1 MTFFGILLILLGL
14 VSIAAPLVTGISL
27 TLMLGLV
34 LLAAGITQVVWGFK
48 TKSFKSAITPLLWGA
63 LTLLAGLYT
72 LARPDV
78 ALAGLTLFLAGYF
91 FVSGLYEVWLAL
103 RLRPRKGWGS
113 TLFAGIVTL
122 ILGVM
127 IWRRFPTS
135 AGWLVG
141 TLVGIKLIFAGW
153 AMLSIRAVAEAVD
166 RL

>member
-1 MTFFGILLILLGL
+1 
-14 VSIAAPLVTGISL
+14 
-27 TLMLGLV
+27 
-34 LLAAGITQVVWGFK
+34 
-48 TKSFKSAITPLLWGA
+48 
-63 LTLLAGLYT
+63 LLAGLYT

-78 ALAGLTLFLAGYF
+78 ALAGLTLFLAVYF
-91 FVSGLYEVWLAL
+91 FTSGLYEVWLAL
-103 RLRPRKGWGS
+103 RLKPLKGWGS

-153 AMLSIRAVAEAVD
+153 AMLSIRAVADALD
-166 RL
+166 RG